1 MIVPVI
7 VAIAILRV
15 EVITGWECRRQ
26 YSQAE
31 KLRLWVEPGDGPLVE
46 VAYRSGFMI
55 RYPRGM
61 AEAKRDDM
69 IESALQLWLRKQL
82 RQDVA
87 DLVRRHGELDALVP
101 KAVRIKYQKH
111 LWGSC
116 GQDRVVNLNWH
127 LIFAPRTVL
136 EYVVV
141 HEICHLRHRTHNR
154 RFWGLVATLLSDW
167 EPRKDWLDRNEHFLT
182 LNRVQPEG

>member
-7 VAIAILRV
+7 VAIAIQRV

-31 KLRLWVEPGDGPLVE
+31 KLRLWVEPRDGPLVE

-69 IESALQLWLRKQL
+69 IKSALRLWLCKRRL
-82 RQDVA
+82 QDVV
-87 DLVRRHGELDALVP
+87 DLMRRHGEPNALVP
-101 KAVRIKYQKH
+101 GAVWIKDQKH

-136 EYVVV
+136 DVVV
-141 HEICHLRHRTHNR
+141 HEICHLWHRTPDWRGWWRPCCRIGNR
-154 RFWGLVATLLSDW
+154 ERTGWTGTNTS
-167 EPRKDWLDRNEHFLT
+167 
-182 LNRVQPEG
+182 